1 MRGPAPISPY
11 EVSCAR
17 CRVTF
22 PVGTR
27 TCIHCGQPI
36 ARASAEAAALAQQA
50 RAGGAGGEEDPLEEF
65 PARALKAS
73 PLTLFWLL
81 AGAATIAF
89 RACSSS
95 S

>member
-1 MRGPAPISPY
+1 MRGPAPNTPY
-11 EVSCAR
+11 EVSCTR

-36 ARASAEAAALAQQA
+36 ARSSAEAAALAQ
-50 RAGGAGGEEDPLEEF
+50 RAGGAAGADDPLEEF
-65 PARALKAS
+65 PVRALKAS
-73 PLTLFWLL
+73 PLTLLWLL
-81 AGAATIAF
+81 AGAAAIAF

-95 S
+95 P